1 MIKNIKKIEIGTKD
15 QIVIKDNNVF
25 QNSDINNFIYKIKHN
40 LFKKGM

>member
-25 QNSDINNFIYKIKHN
+25 LNAEDSTE
-40 LFKKGM
+40 